1 MILIMLMF
9 SPVTYIITIFS
20 FKFKRQFY
28 IFKNSRRV
36 SSLTLGF
43 AAFFEMCFCD
53 IWIRK
58 EKFKA
63 GPDISWKFD
72 IKQTCELSE

>member
-1 MILIMLMF
+1 MILIMLKF
-9 SPVTYIITIFS
+9 SLVTYIITIFS

-53 IWIRK
+53 I
-58 EKFKA
+58 
-63 GPDISWKFD
+63 
-72 IKQTCELSE
+72 